1 MSVENLKANKVDFD
15 HMKQLRPSLEAQY
28 VYYQEMKAFVRDFV
42 ECYNEKMPQI
52 EEIEGRWQEL
62 MKQRADRVVTRRQND
77 VKDESYECSG
87 KKIAD
92 RAHEERARHRQ
103 TRRFERAYIRVQM
116 KFIIRCFVC
125 LVREVR
131 RKVLDKKYR
140 IQINLNRQIDSDV
153 MAAVEGMSSCEDEDT
168 IDKNDLFN
176 QERSKHILR
185 FLIIFINKVSKI
197 P

>member
-1 MSVENLKANKVDFD
+1 
-15 HMKQLRPSLEAQY
+15 
-28 VYYQEMKAFVRDFV
+28 
-42 ECYNEKMPQI
+42 
-52 EEIEGRWQEL
+52 
-62 MKQRADRVVTRRQND
+62 
-77 VKDESYECSG
+77 
-87 KKIAD
+87 
-92 RAHEERARHRQ
+92 
-103 TRRFERAYIRVQM
+103 M